1 MKRKRNGPMK
11 PILYNLFMI
20 LVFFIIYLLLRKQ
33 IGANKPAKDGKDTE
47 PSIIDIFNL
56 AVTIQTS
63 VGVPLVY
70 PITPLAK
77 SVTII
82 QQILLIFG
90 NLFIIHFMI

>member
-1 MKRKRNGPMK
+1 M
-11 PILYNLFMI
+11 
-20 LVFFIIYLLLRKQ
+20 FFIIYLLLRKQ
-33 IGANKPAKDGKDTE
+33 IGANKAIKDGKDKNDE
-47 PSIIDIFNL
+47 PSVLDIFNL

-77 SVTII
+77 SITII